1 MVCLSYSSVWC
12 GGIRLCW
19 WRPFMLVA
27 FVLVAFVLVAF
38 VRAVAFIHAGGV
50 RTSGVYAV
58 VVTAA
63 HLS

>member
-1 MVCLSYSSVWC
+1 
-12 GGIRLCW
+12 
-19 WRPFMLVA
+19 MLVA

-50 RTSGVYAV
+50 CTSGVYAV